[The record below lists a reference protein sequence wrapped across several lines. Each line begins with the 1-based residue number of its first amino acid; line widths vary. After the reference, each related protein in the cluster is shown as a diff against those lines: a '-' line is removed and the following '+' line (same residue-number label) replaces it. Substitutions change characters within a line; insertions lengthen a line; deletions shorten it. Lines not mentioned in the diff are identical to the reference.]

1 MYIYIKM
8 NRLKSVYLIGAGGFS
23 KQVIDSYLFYNIKI
37 LGIFDDFRTGL
48 FYKNIPIIGKIDM
61 VHSII
66 KPKENIFITLGD
78 NNIRKNIVS
87 NMIDI
92 FSFPNCIRPNS
103 DIPSTLDIGKGN
115 YIGVFSK
122 LGEDS
127 YIGNFNFIN
136 ECTILAHD
144 TKIGDFNHLSPN
156 VSIGGNVIIG
166 NTNMIGTSAIIIP
179 KITIGNNNIIG
190 AGSVV
195 IRNIDNN
202 STNVGNP
209 AKQIKY

>member
-1 MYIYIKM
+1 M
-8 NRLKSVYLIGAGGFS
+8 NKFKSVYLIGAGGFS
-23 KQVIDSYLFYNIKI
+23 KQVIDSYLSHNIKI

-48 FYKNIPIIGKIDM
+48 FYKNIPIIGRIGAIN
-61 VHSII
+61 SIV

-78 NNIRKNIVS
+78 NNIRKNIANS
-87 NMIDI
+87 LNNKYR
-92 FSFPNCIRPNS
+92 FPNCFRPNI
-103 DIPSTLDIGKGN
+103 DMPSTVNIGEGN
-115 YIGVFSK
+115 YIGSYCK

-144 TKIGDFNHLSPN
+144 TKIGDYNHLSPN
-156 VSIGGNVIIG
+156 VSMGGNSVIG

-179 KITIGNNNIIG
+179 KTLIGDDNTIG

-195 IRNIDNN
+195 IRNIDSK
-202 STNVGNP
+202 STYVGNP
-209 AKQIKY
+209 AKKIK